1 LSWYAK
7 LLEHENFYKTPKFV
21 KQGQIWNDFK
31 ENDSGAKLY
40 ITSKFVTLWSFVV
53 HVFNAMQQKAR
64 KGKSHVF
71 A

>member
-1 LSWYAK
+1 
-7 LLEHENFYKTPKFV
+7 V